1 MNILNVIKD
10 IRLKDTMRK
19 MKGQLGSLWG
29 TAILSFSL
37 NTTNQ
42 PTLLY
47 PCRLTS
53 LTFMLKCQI

>member
-1 MNILNVIKD
+1 MNEYPECDYSIIKD
-10 IRLKDTMRK
+10 IIRLKDTMRK

-37 NTTNQ
+37 
-42 PTLLY
+42 LY